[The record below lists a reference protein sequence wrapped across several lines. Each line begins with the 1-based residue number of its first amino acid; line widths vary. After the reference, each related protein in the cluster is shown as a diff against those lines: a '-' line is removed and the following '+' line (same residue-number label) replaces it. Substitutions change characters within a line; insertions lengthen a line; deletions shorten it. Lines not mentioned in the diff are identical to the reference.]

1 MLRNY
6 FVFIT
11 ITFIAVISSCRK
23 PVENIIPT
31 PESIDTSSYL
41 NLHFTGIPPQQTG
54 LYAIVSVANQN
65 GDSVLTN
72 RKIAISQINQQ
83 FVSEK
88 IKLEKSNYKI
98 SKLIVVKA
106 SDTALYATPQ
116 AQSAKA
122 TLVQTALPLPVAV
135 TTKGVVPASVAVL
148 PVVSSESPT
157 LFGYTT
163 GDFGFEAYL
172 TLRAHLQIT
181 VGSVLYDSLP
191 GLLQLEA
198 VKANGDRWLR
208 EVNLGQGITSL
219 QVPQDY
225 ASYTFTINK
234 WNTTLR
240 KTYSR
245 AELTENMLL
254 AFNGTKAAKRLIEET
269 VFIDNTLSVTPESRS
284 EYIYNQNNKLQA
296 IRYYQKSLQV
306 SGLPLT
312 FVYQFHYTQP
322 DAWDT
327 VHRYDAVQ
335 ALTGYTA
342 IDRSNGEIRTMFNK
356 SYDQHTGAAVSY
368 SAVNG
373 GSQIRVDYLF
383 SNNNSMQYTMKIVQG
398 NRIEDRAQTSTGGAE
413 NGTYAYDVFINPHH
427 QSGYDDLYFSNV
439 SKNNLLSV
447 SKSYAG
453 AIPST
458 IPYRYEYVYD
468 ADGYPKEAYISYKGY
483 TSKQHLFRIKKVFRY
498 Q

>member
-157 LFGYTT
+157 IFGYTT

-208 EVNLGQGITSL
+208 EVNLRQGITSL

-234 WNTTLR
+234 
-240 KTYSR
+240 
-245 AELTENMLL
+245 
-254 AFNGTKAAKRLIEET
+254 
-269 VFIDNTLSVTPESRS
+269 
-284 EYIYNQNNKLQA
+284 
-296 IRYYQKSLQV
+296 
-306 SGLPLT
+306 
-312 FVYQFHYTQP
+312 
-322 DAWDT
+322 
-327 VHRYDAVQ
+327 
-335 ALTGYTA
+335 
-342 IDRSNGEIRTMFNK
+342 
-356 SYDQHTGAAVSY
+356 
-368 SAVNG
+368 
-373 GSQIRVDYLF
+373 
-383 SNNNSMQYTMKIVQG
+383 
-398 NRIEDRAQTSTGGAE
+398 
-413 NGTYAYDVFINPHH
+413 
-427 QSGYDDLYFSNV
+427 
-439 SKNNLLSV
+439 
-447 SKSYAG
+447 
-453 AIPST
+453 
-458 IPYRYEYVYD
+458 
-468 ADGYPKEAYISYKGY
+468 
-483 TSKQHLFRIKKVFRY
+483 
-498 Q
+498 